1 MKQLKRNKKKKM
13 EEKEQ
18 DKKTQIEVKFTDVM
32 RIIADDNTP
41 NDTKMVYIFLLNAIM
56 DLDEA
61 LGKLE
66 YRLKDILEEKETK

>member
-1 MKQLKRNKKKKM
+1 M
-13 EEKEQ
+13 ENKEQ

-41 NDTKMVYIFLLNAIM
+41 DDTKRVYIFLLNAIM

-61 LGKLE
+61 VGKLE
-66 YRLKDILEEKETK
+66 YKLEQLTK

>member
-1 MKQLKRNKKKKM
+1 M
-13 EEKEQ
+13 EQNEE

-41 NDTKMVYIFLLNAIM
+41 DDTKRVYIFLLNAIM

-66 YRLKDILEEKETK
+66 YKVKNLIGEEK